1 MTQNNNKEEYE
12 YMLDP
17 NNTRLTVLPIQDQEI
32 WDHYRKMQNANW
44 VAQELDFSHD
54 YDDFQKLNPNSQH
67 FIKMVLAFF
76 AASDSIVNMNL
87 GKRFLNEVTVLEAQ
101 IAYTFQMMIENVHA
115 ETYSLMIDNLIRDKE
130 EKKKLLEGIAN
141 YDCIRKKAEWAIKWT
156 NSDAPFVQRVIAF
169 ACVEGIFFSGSFAA
183 IYWVKEMNLMP
194 GLVRSNEFISRDE
207 GMHTTMA
214 CIMKRKCSTI
224 LDQTI
229 VHDMFRDAVSVEKD
243 FICEAIPCS
252 LLGINKELM
261 SQYIEYVADRLLETL
276 GYDKIW
282 KSEMPLD
289 FMNKISMQGK
299 ANFFDV
305 RSTQYQSSRVLN
317 PVKKNTYDLSSD
329 DF

>member
-1 MTQNNNKEEYE
+1 MIHNNVKEEYE

-17 NNTRLTVLPIQDQEI
+17 NNSRLTVLPIQDQEI
-32 WDHYRKMQNANW
+32 WEHYKKMQNANW

-54 YDDFQKLNPNSQH
+54 YDDFQKLSTNAQH
-67 FIKMVLAFF
+67 FIKMILAFF

-115 ETYSLMIDNLIRDKE
+115 ETYSLMINNLIRDNE
-130 EKKKLLEGIAN
+130 EKTKLLKGIEN
-141 YDCIRKKAEWAIKWT
+141 YDCIKKKADWAIKWT

-214 CIMKRKCSTI
+214 CIMKRKCSTV

-229 VHDMFRDAVSVEKD
+229 VHDMFRDAVTVEKE
-243 FICEAIPCS
+243 FICEAIPCL

-299 ANFFDV
+299 ANFFDI
-305 RSTQYQSSRVLN
+305 RSTQYQSSRILN
-317 PVKKNTYDLSSD
+317 PVNNNTYDFNNN